1 MSPALWITWERQRR
15 SIEMARQL
23 DVPLHLIE
31 TGHRGLTRYWL
42 SAWRT
47 LALLRRERPRV
58 VFAQNPSVLLA
69 ALVCAVR
76 PLFGYRVIVDRHSNF
91 DFADTD
97 RGLLNRIS
105 NYSLRRA
112 DLTIVTNTFLER
124 LVADKGG
131 RGFILQDPLPVLA
144 SGPPMP
150 LKGRKNVVFVCTYK
164 PDEPVAEVLEAARR
178 LPADVVVHVTGNDK
192 RLPDAL
198 RATLPANVVL
208 TGFLSQADYD
218 RLMASA
224 NLVLELTTRDHT
236 LLCGAYEALSVG
248 TPLVI
253 SNMTAL
259 VEYFRAGVVVTT
271 NDAPAIAAA
280 IDTAL
285 AREDA
290 LRAEIA
296 TTLPVMVAE
305 WRARF
310 AALRTAAGL

>member
-1 MSPALWITWERQRR
+1 MTPAVWITWERQRR

-23 DVPLHLIE
+23 DVPLHLID
-31 TGHRGLTRYWL
+31 TGRRGLARYVL
-42 SAWRT
+42 SVWQT
-47 LALLRRERPRV
+47 LSVLRRERPRV

-76 PLFGYRVIVDRHSNF
+76 PFFGYRVVVDRHSNF

-97 RGLLNRIS
+97 SGLLNRIS
-105 NYSLRRA
+105 NYSLRKA

-124 LVADKGG
+124 LVAAKGG

-178 LPADVVVHVTGNDK
+178 LPDDVVVHVTGNDK
-192 RLPDAL
+192 RLPDEL
-198 RATLPANVVL
+198 RATLPGNVVL

-280 IDTAL
+280 IETAL

-290 LRAEIA
+290 LRADIA

-305 WRARF
+305 WQARF
-310 AALRTAAGL
+310 AALKTAAGL